1 MKLTATQVR
10 ELQAMSQKGLP
21 CDKPASAWI
30 TRLAEEEGIGSLSG
44 KKCFF
49 TAKDLNKI
57 AVFLRVNG
65 YAQTVTETDFADRLT
80 LAAKL
85 NDEKLA
91 NQPVS
96 QGRVMV
102 KSFAKDFVVA
112 NQRFPSGHG
121 IEFQVNEL
129 LNADIKQWFLVENLA
144 VFLAIEQYPNLLNC
158 LDKDCLVLY
167 RGHGMFTA
175 QASQSL
181 LRQSNASKIGF
192 FDFDPAGLC
201 QIGMSDLDALILPA
215 LDEANVKRLIEANK
229 SGVFADQAFQYAK
242 QLKSL
247 IDTNS
252 PLSPWASV
260 MFEHQLAVMQETLL
274 ARDVS
279 LTRQTLNV
287 YIPALLA

>member
-65 YAQTVTETDFADRLT
+65 YAQTVTETDFADRLA

-85 NDEKLA
+85 NDEKLT
-91 NQPVS
+91 NLPVS

-112 NQRFPSGHG
+112 DQRFPSGHG
-121 IEFQVNEL
+121 IEFQVNDL
-129 LNADIKQWFLVENLA
+129 LNTDIKQYLLVENLA

-158 LDKDCLVLY
+158 LDEDCLVLY
-167 RGHGMFTA
+167 RGHGIFTA

-181 LRQSNASKIGF
+181 LRQSKALKIGF

-201 QIGMSDLDALILPA
+201 QIGMTDLGALILPA

-229 SGVFADQAFQYAK
+229 FGVFADQVFQYGKAL
-242 QLKSL
+242 QTL

-252 PLSPWASV
+252 HLSPWASV
-260 MFEHQLAVMQETLL
+260 MLEHQLAVMQETLL

-279 LTRQTLNV
+279 LTRQTLDV
-287 YIPALLA
+287 SIPAFLA